1 MSNLE
6 GWNVTCNSSKSKK
19 KYDPE
24 EFLRVKPGCK
34 LKVRLLGRPVKVVKV
49 FSEDRKCIVLDNKEI
64 GTQLKQKY
72 PKKIGNVSIR
82 YACWCI
88 DRDSNTMKILDM
100 PVSVARGFGNR
111 VTLIGKKIAGAE
123 EGCDWAIMTNNKT
136 GKDVRYDA
144 VYLEETPLSEEEKEM
159 VKNRME
165 HEDSFDL
172 TKVFV
177 SYSFEEAEGR
187 LLNM

>member
-1 MSNLE
+1 MSSLAD
-6 GWNVTCNSSKSKK
+6 WNVTCNSSKK
-19 KYDPE
+19 KYDSN

-49 FSEDRKCIVLDNKEI
+49 FCEDRRRIVLDNEEI

-88 DRDSNTMKILDM
+88 DRDSGDMKIIDM
-100 PVSVARGFGNR
+100 PTSVARAFGNR
-111 VTLIGKKIAGAE
+111 TEIVDRKISDID
-123 EGCDWAIMTNNKT
+123 EGCDWVIVSNGQK
-136 GKDVRYDA
+136 GKNVRYDA
-144 VYLEETPLSEEEKEM
+144 FYLEETPLTEEEKEM

-165 HEDSFDL
+165 DNDSFDL

-177 SYSFEEAEGR
+177 SYSFEEAEER
-187 LLNM
+187 LSNM